1 MKIKQTVLIL
11 VSLLGLGSM
20 LVAVPIVSAATCGGV
35 KTSLISCPSEPSKTT
50 DPQKTA
56 IWSLLLVA
64 INILTAA
71 VGVAAVG
78 GVIAASV
85 MYMSA
90 GGSPERTKKANIYL
104 SNTILGI
111 VVYAAMYAFL
121 NFIIPGGL
129 FSP

>member
-1 MKIKQTVLIL
+1 
-11 VSLLGLGSM
+11 
-20 LVAVPIVSAATCGGV
+20 
-35 KTSLISCPSEPSKTT
+35 
-50 DPQKTA
+50 
-56 IWSLLLVA
+56 
-64 INILTAA
+64 LTAA